1 MTYKKLGGN
10 KVSTEIT
17 KKSETNL
24 GALAQGISNL
34 VAAVKE
40 ENELAI
46 AYAEANKDFGLT
58 RFDNIIYLSKDNRG
72 RIIDKQDDGDK
83 VLGENAKVI
92 VVNGGELFQLWPEAE
107 ARPLVKAST
116 KEEVISY
123 LYKGQDEGDERFLA
137 ASETDIQS
145 NYVLDLILLDDKD
158 IDTLKKGGT
167 FETPKLRRLNLTISS
182 KIQFNNYAAG
192 LFRGKF
198 AGFQKLTTPA
208 IS

>member
-17 KKSETNL
+17 KKSESNL

-72 RIIDKQDDGDK
+72 RIIDKQDDGD
-83 VLGENAKVI
+83 
-92 VVNGGELFQLWPEAE
+92 
-107 ARPLVKAST
+107 
-116 KEEVISY
+116 
-123 LYKGQDEGDERFLA
+123 
-137 ASETDIQS
+137 
-145 NYVLDLILLDDKD
+145 
-158 IDTLKKGGT
+158 
-167 FETPKLRRLNLTISS
+167 
-182 KIQFNNYAAG
+182 
-192 LFRGKF
+192 
-198 AGFQKLTTPA
+198 
-208 IS
+208 